1 VVETLWKLPEASLSG
16 QDDLSRLVPCS
27 PLLASL
33 LRKRG
38 IEDAGEA
45 RRFLDPKLTHLHDPF
60 LLPDMDR
67 AVSRIDAALQ
77 AGEPMA
83 IFGDYDVDGISSTCL
98 LHDFFRFIDRPVLYR
113 LPHRLTEGYGIRKDA
128 VRELASKGVRLIIT
142 VDNGSSAVEE
152 VELATT
158 LGMDVVVTDHHR
170 PGPRLPDAA
179 AVVNPCR
186 ADSAYPFP
194 GLAGVGVAFKLVWA
208 LCQRFSKSTKL
219 SKELQGFLLDSLA
232 LVALGTI
239 SDVVPLLGENRVLA
253 KFGLRA
259 LERTRRPGLRRLV
272 EDALAGREERRLS
285 ASDVGYR
292 IGPRINAAGRLGHA
306 DGAIRLLLSE
316 DSNESARLAAALE
329 DDNRKRQEIE
339 RAICEEAREAVK
351 AGVALDRARAI
362 VLAGEGWHPG
372 VIGIVAGR
380 IAEEFHR
387 PTVLL
392 VIHGDR
398 ARGSARS
405 VPGVDLCAALSE
417 CRSSLLAFGGHAMA
431 AGLEIELA
439 RIDEL
444 QAGLDRAITLEPSA
458 MVREIEVD
466 GGVRL
471 SDLTPAALAEME
483 HLAPHGNGNPEPVF
497 VLENMDVVGEPRV
510 LGSSG
515 RHLSFHVR
523 EDSAVRRAIAFGQGE
538 LLSRVRR
545 GSRVSLLLE
554 PRLRFWQGR
563 SDIEL
568 NVREIR
574 IV

>member
-1 VVETLWKLPEASLSG
+1 MVETLWKLPDAPSSG
-16 QDDLSRLVPCS
+16 QDELSKLLPCS
-27 PLLASL
+27 PLLARA

-38 IEDAGEA
+38 IEDAEEA
-45 RRFLDPKLTHLHDPF
+45 KRFLDPKLTHLHDPF
-60 LLPDMDR
+60 LLPDMER
-67 AVSRIDAALQ
+67 AVARIDAAIR
-77 AGEPMA
+77 AKEPMA

-98 LHDFFRFIDRPVLYR
+98 VHDFFRFIDCPVLYR

-128 VRELASKGVRLIIT
+128 VRELAEQGVRVIIT

-152 VELATT
+152 VELAAS
-158 LGMDVVVTDHHR
+158 LGIDVVVTDHHL
-170 PGPRLPDAA
+170 PGPRLPAAA

-186 ADSAYPFP
+186 ADSAYPFQ
-194 GLAGVGVAFKLVWA
+194 GLAGAGVAFKLVWA
-208 LCQRFSKSTKL
+208 LCQRFSRSTKL

-259 LERTRRPGLRRLV
+259 LEKTTRPGLRRLV

-285 ASDVGYR
+285 ASDIGYR

-306 DGAIRLLLSE
+306 ENAIRLLLSDDAE
-316 DSNESARLAAALE
+316 EAARLASVLE
-329 DDNRKRQEIE
+329 EDNRRRQEIE
-339 RAICEEAREAVK
+339 RAICDEARAAVG

-392 VIHGDR
+392 VIDGDR

-405 VPGVDLCAALSE
+405 VPGVDLCAALRE
-417 CRSSLLAFGGHAMA
+417 CQGSLLAFGGHAMA
-431 AGLEIELA
+431 AGLEIELS

-444 QAGLDRAITLEPSA
+444 QAGLDRAIPIEPAA
-458 MVREIEVD
+458 MVREVEVD

-471 SDLTPAALAEME
+471 SDLTLAALEELAY
-483 HLAPHGNGNPEPVF
+483 LAPHGNGNPEPMF

-510 LGSSG
+510 LGSAG
-515 RHLSFHVR
+515 RHLAFHVR

-538 LLSRVRR
+538 LLSRIRR

-554 PRLRFWQGR
+554 PRLRSWQGR

-574 IV
+574 LV

>member
-1 VVETLWKLPEASLSG
+1 VVETLWKLPEALGSG
-16 QDDLSRLVPCS
+16 QDDLSRLLPCS
-27 PLLASL
+27 PLLARA

-38 IEDAGEA
+38 IEGAEEA
-45 RRFLDPKLTHLHDPF
+45 KRFLEPKLTHLRDPF

-67 AVSRIDAALQ
+67 AVSRIDAAIR
-77 AGEPMA
+77 AKEPMA

-98 LHDFFRFIDRPVLYR
+98 LHEFFRYIDYPVIYR

-128 VRELASKGVRLIIT
+128 VRELAAQGVRVIIT

-152 VELATT
+152 VELAAS
-158 LGMDVVVTDHHR
+158 LGIDVVVTDHHL
-170 PGPRLPDAA
+170 PGPRLPPAV

-186 ADSAYPFP
+186 RDSAYPFQ
-194 GLAGVGVAFKLVWA
+194 GLAGAGVAFKLLWA
-208 LCQRFSKSTKL
+208 LCQRFSKSQKL
-219 SKELQGFLLDSLA
+219 SKELQAFLLESLA

-239 SDVVPLLGENRVLA
+239 SDVVPLLDENRVLA

-259 LERTRRPGLRRLV
+259 LEKTARPGLRRLV
-272 EDALAGREERRLS
+272 DDALAGREERRLA

-306 DGAIRLLLSE
+306 ENAIRLLLSDDAVE
-316 DSNESARLAAALE
+316 AGRLASVLE

-339 RAICEEAREAVK
+339 RAICEEARAAVV
-351 AGVALDRARAI
+351 AGIALDRSRAI

-392 VIHGDR
+392 VIDGDR

-405 VPGVDLCAALSE
+405 VPGVDLCAALQE
-417 CRSSLLAFGGHAMA
+417 CRGSLLAFGGHAMA
-431 AGLEIELA
+431 AGLEIELS

-444 QAGLDRAITLEPSA
+444 QAGLDRAIPIDPAA
-458 MVREIEVD
+458 MVREVEVD

-471 SDLTPAALAEME
+471 SDLTAAALEELAY
-483 HLAPHGNGNPEPVF
+483 LAPHGNGNPEPVF

-510 LGSSG
+510 LGNTG
-515 RHLSFHVR
+515 RHLAFHVR
-523 EDSAVRRAIAFGQGE
+523 EDSAVRRAIAFGQGD
-538 LLSRVRR
+538 LFSRMRR

-554 PRLRFWQGR
+554 PRLRIWQGR

-574 IV
+574 FV

>member
-1 VVETLWKLPEASLSG
+1 MVETLWKLPGALGSG
-16 QDDLSRLVPCS
+16 QDDLSRLLPCS
-27 PLLASL
+27 PLLARV

-38 IEDAGEA
+38 IDGAEEA
-45 RRFLDPKLTHLHDPF
+45 RRFLDPKLTHLRDPF

-67 AVSRIDAALQ
+67 AVSRIDAAIR
-77 AGEPMA
+77 AKEPVA

-98 LHDFFRFIDRPVLYR
+98 LHEFFRYIDYPVIYR

-128 VRELASKGVRLIIT
+128 VRELASQGVRVIIT

-152 VELATT
+152 VELAAS
-158 LGMDVVVTDHHR
+158 LGIDVVVTDHHL
-170 PGPRLPDAA
+170 PGPRLPPAV

-186 ADSAYPFP
+186 GDSAYPFQ
-194 GLAGVGVAFKLVWA
+194 GLAGAGVAFKVLWA
-208 LCQRFSKSTKL
+208 LCQKFSKSQKL
-219 SKELQGFLLDSLA
+219 SKELQAFLLESLA

-239 SDVVPLLGENRVLA
+239 SDVVPLLDENRVLA

-259 LERTRRPGLRRLV
+259 LEKTTRPGLRRLV
-272 EDALAGREERRLS
+272 DDALAGREERRLA

-306 DGAIRLLLSE
+306 ENAIRLLLSD
-316 DSNESARLAAALE
+316 DSVEAGRLASVLE

-339 RAICEEAREAVK
+339 RAICEEARAAVL
-351 AGVALDRARAI
+351 AGIALDRSRAI

-392 VIHGDR
+392 VIDGDR

-405 VPGVDLCAALSE
+405 VPGVDLCAALQE
-417 CRSSLLAFGGHAMA
+417 CRGSLLAFGGHAMA
-431 AGLEIELA
+431 AGLEIELS

-444 QAGLDRAITLEPSA
+444 QAGLDRAIPIEPAA
-458 MVREIEVD
+458 MVREVEVD

-471 SDLTPAALAEME
+471 SDLTAAALEELAY
-483 HLAPHGNGNPEPVF
+483 LAPHGNGNPEPVF

-510 LGSSG
+510 LGNTG
-515 RHLSFHVR
+515 RHLAFHVR
-523 EDSAVRRAIAFGQGE
+523 EDSAVRRAIAFGKGD
-538 LLSRVRR
+538 LFSRMRR

-554 PRLRFWQGR
+554 PRLRSWQGH

-574 IV
+574 FV